1 NALEVLEVES
11 EPEVGIRLGSTA
23 GLTGLKNGLS
33 SKITAF
39 YLEEIS
45 FKTDKKT
52 EIDCS
57 NTDRHLYSI
66 DRNACAP
73 FQSLSNHIE
82 GELEDIPKNLVLL
95 DVSIHSGSKF
105 PK

>member
-1 NALEVLEVES
+1 MASTIEIVVRSHCLDFLLVKGEDGIGSTSSRNFIHTVEVDASEVLVVEA

-33 SKITAF
+33 SKITAS

-52 EIDCS
+52 E
-57 NTDRHLYSI
+57 R
-66 DRNACAP
+66 
-73 FQSLSNHIE
+73 
-82 GELEDIPKNLVLL
+82 LL
-95 DVSIHSGSKF
+95 KQ
-105 PK
+105 

>member
-1 NALEVLEVES
+1 MASTIEIVVRSHCLDFLLVKGEDGIGSTIDASEVLVVEA

-33 SKITAF
+33 SKITAS

-52 EIDCS
+52 E
-57 NTDRHLYSI
+57 R
-66 DRNACAP
+66 
-73 FQSLSNHIE
+73 
-82 GELEDIPKNLVLL
+82 LL
-95 DVSIHSGSKF
+95 KQ
-105 PK
+105 